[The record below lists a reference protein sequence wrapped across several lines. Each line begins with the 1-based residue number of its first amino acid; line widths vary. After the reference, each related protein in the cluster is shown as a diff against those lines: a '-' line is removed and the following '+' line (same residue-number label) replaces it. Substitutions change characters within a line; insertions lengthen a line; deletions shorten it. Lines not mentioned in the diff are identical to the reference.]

1 MEDYRLPASLVGMLK
16 ATRLTGIPRIQ
27 TDLQT
32 ATLAVTI
39 TWELASSTTKKKT
52 TKPPASKKTAPTTK
66 KKKSPSP
73 STESS
78 EPPKKSTTPPPP
90 PKPTPPPSAKPTP
103 VPSPP
108 KQKPSPKPT
117 PPSPRKAS
125 RLQDNV
131 QRLTKVATRRLAR
144 QGGLTP
150 EPKSATPQQSAPCPE
165 VLSPQVTA
173 RRVGPPPTA
182 VSAVRQPP
190 SPMKIDYRPRHYI
203 PPVPLNYRAKDYL
216 QFLGKGNRQGKVFA
230 VGNNASDIVVQY
242 NRANGQRHYV
252 RFCQPTQSSYVLT
265 ASTMYPLNGKQH
277 TISAN
282 NCLTAKP
289 ESLCHS
295 TRRSSSTTSPRVS
308 STEPSLRC
316 KQRSAMTYF
325 PVTNQRRPLN

>member
-78 EPPKKSTTPPPP
+78 EPPKKSSTPPPP
-90 PKPTPPPSAKPTP
+90 PKPTPPPSPKPTP

-108 KQKPSPKPT
+108 KPKPT
-117 PPSPRKAS
+117 PQSPKKANLS
-125 RLQDNV
+125 ENV
-131 QRLTKVATRRLAR
+131 QRLTKVATRRLAQ

-150 EPKSATPQQSAPCPE
+150 EPKPVTPQPSAPCPE
-165 VLSPQVTA
+165 VLPSQVTA

-182 VSAVRQPP
+182 VSPVKEPP
-190 SPMKIDYRPRHYI
+190 SPMQVDNKPIDRI
-203 PPVPLNYRAKDYL
+203 PYERLNLRAKDYL
-216 QFLGKGNRQGKVFA
+216 NFISKGNRPAKVFA
-230 VGNNASDIVVQY
+230 PRKQSSEIVAQYTRPDGKPPHYVIYCSVTQRAYVLKAPDSKYHIPSKWEAANVICERLSHSQARKSLPCDKKFILSDIAGTQFY
-242 NRANGQRHYV
+242 RA
-252 RFCQPTQSSYVLT
+252 
-265 ASTMYPLNGKQH
+265 
-277 TISAN
+277 
-282 NCLTAKP
+282 
-289 ESLCHS
+289 
-295 TRRSSSTTSPRVS
+295 
-308 STEPSLRC
+308 
-316 KQRSAMTYF
+316 F
-325 PVTNQRRPLN
+325 PFVE

>member
-27 TDLQT
+27 TDLQA

-78 EPPKKSTTPPPP
+78 EPPKKSSTPPPP
-90 PKPTPPPSAKPTP
+90 LKPTPPPSPKPTP

-108 KQKPSPKPT
+108 KPKPSPKPT
-117 PPSPRKAS
+117 PQSQKKANLS
-125 RLQDNV
+125 ENV
-131 QRLTKVATRRLAR
+131 QRLTKVATRRLAQ

-150 EPKSATPQQSAPCPE
+150 EPKPVTPQPSAPCPE

-182 VSAVRQPP
+182 VSPVKEPP
-190 SPMKIDYRPRHYI
+190 SPMQVDNKPIDRI
-203 PPVPLNYRAKDYL
+203 PYERLNLRAKDYL
-216 QFLGKGNRQGKVFA
+216 NFISKGNRPAKVFA
-230 VGNNASDIVVQY
+230 PRKQSSEIVAQYTRPDGKPPHYVIYCSVTQRAYVLKAPDSKYHIPSKWEAANVICERLSHSQARKSLPCDKKFILSDIAGTQFY
-242 NRANGQRHYV
+242 RA
-252 RFCQPTQSSYVLT
+252 
-265 ASTMYPLNGKQH
+265 
-277 TISAN
+277 
-282 NCLTAKP
+282 
-289 ESLCHS
+289 
-295 TRRSSSTTSPRVS
+295 
-308 STEPSLRC
+308 
-316 KQRSAMTYF
+316 F
-325 PVTNQRRPLN
+325 PFVE

>member
-52 TKPPASKKTAPTTK
+52 TKPPTSKKTAPTTKK

-78 EPPKKSTTPPPP
+78 EPPKKSSTPPPP
-90 PKPTPPPSAKPTP
+90 PKPTPPPSPKPTP

-108 KQKPSPKPT
+108 KPSPKPT
-117 PPSPRKAS
+117 PQSPKKANLS
-125 RLQDNV
+125 ENV
-131 QRLTKVATRRLAR
+131 QRLTKVATRRLAQ

-150 EPKSATPQQSAPCPE
+150 EPKPVTPQPSAPCPE

-182 VSAVRQPP
+182 VSPVKEPP
-190 SPMKIDYRPRHYI
+190 SPMQVDNKPIDRI
-203 PPVPLNYRAKDYL
+203 PYERLNLRAKDYL
-216 QFLGKGNRQGKVFA
+216 KFISKGNRPAKVFA
-230 VGNNASDIVVQY
+230 PRKQSSEIVAQFTRPDGKPPHYVIYCSVTQKAYVLKAPDSKYHIPSKWEAANVICERLSHSQARKSLPCDKKFILSDIAGTQFY
-242 NRANGQRHYV
+242 RA
-252 RFCQPTQSSYVLT
+252 
-265 ASTMYPLNGKQH
+265 
-277 TISAN
+277 
-282 NCLTAKP
+282 
-289 ESLCHS
+289 
-295 TRRSSSTTSPRVS
+295 
-308 STEPSLRC
+308 
-316 KQRSAMTYF
+316 F
-325 PVTNQRRPLN
+325 PFVE

>member
-1 MEDYRLPASLVGMLK
+1 M
-16 ATRLTGIPRIQ
+16 IQ

-39 TWELASSTTKKKT
+39 SWELASSTTKKKT

-78 EPPKKSTTPPPP
+78 EPPKKSSTPPPP
-90 PKPTPPPSAKPTP
+90 PKPTPPPSPKPTP

-108 KQKPSPKPT
+108 KPKPKPSPKPT

-125 RLQDNV
+125 RLQEKV
-131 QRLTKVATRRLAR
+131 QRLTKVATRRIAR

-150 EPKSATPQQSAPCPE
+150 EPKPATPQPSAACPE

-173 RRVGPPPTA
+173 IRVRPPPTA

-190 SPMKIDYRPRHYI
+190 SPMEIDPWPKHYI
-203 PPVPLNYRAKDYL
+203 PPVPLNYRAMDYL

-230 VGNNASDIVVQY
+230 VGGNAADIVVQY
-242 NRANGQRHYV
+242 NRANGQPHHV
-252 RFCQPTQSSYVLT
+252 KFCQPTGRSYVLK
-265 ASTMYPLNGKQH
+265 APDSKYHVPAQWEAAHDICEQLSHSQARKSLPFDKKIILSN
-277 TISAN
+277 I
-282 NCLTAKP
+282 AK
-289 ESLCHS
+289 SQF
-295 TRRSSSTTSPRVS
+295 
-308 STEPSLRC
+308 LR
-316 KQRSAMTYF
+316 AF
-325 PVTNQRRPLN
+325 PIV

>member
-78 EPPKKSTTPPPP
+78 EPPKKSSTPPPP
-90 PKPTPPPSAKPTP
+90 PKPTPPPSPKPTP

-150 EPKSATPQQSAPCPE
+150 EPKPATPQQSAPCPE

-190 SPMKIDYRPRHYI
+190 SPMEIDYRPKHYI

-242 NRANGQRHYV
+242 NRANGQPHYV
-252 RFCQPTQSSYVLT
+252 RFCQPTQSSYVLK
-265 ASTMYPLNGKQH
+265 APDSKYHVPAQWEAAHGICEQLSHSQARKSLPFDKKIILSNIAKSQFNRAYP
-277 TISAN
+277 T
-282 NCLTAKP
+282 
-289 ESLCHS
+289 
-295 TRRSSSTTSPRVS
+295 V
-308 STEPSLRC
+308 
-316 KQRSAMTYF
+316 
-325 PVTNQRRPLN
+325 

>member
-78 EPPKKSTTPPPP
+78 EPPKKSSTPPPP
-90 PKPTPPPSAKPTP
+90 PKPTPPPSPKPTP

-108 KQKPSPKPT
+108 KPKPSPKPT
-117 PPSPRKAS
+117 PQSPKKANLS
-125 RLQDNV
+125 ENV
-131 QRLTKVATRRLAR
+131 QRLTKAATRRLAQ

-150 EPKSATPQQSAPCPE
+150 EPKPVTPQPSAPCPE

-182 VSAVRQPP
+182 VSPVKEPP
-190 SPMKIDYRPRHYI
+190 SPMQVDNKPIDRI
-203 PPVPLNYRAKDYL
+203 PYERLNLRAKDYL
-216 QFLGKGNRQGKVFA
+216 KFISKGNRPAKVFA
-230 VGNNASDIVVQY
+230 PRKQSSEIVAQYTRPDGKPPHYVIYCSVTQKAYVLKAPDSKYHIPSKWEAANVICERLSHSQARKSLPCDKKFILSDIAGTQFY
-242 NRANGQRHYV
+242 RA
-252 RFCQPTQSSYVLT
+252 
-265 ASTMYPLNGKQH
+265 
-277 TISAN
+277 
-282 NCLTAKP
+282 
-289 ESLCHS
+289 
-295 TRRSSSTTSPRVS
+295 
-308 STEPSLRC
+308 
-316 KQRSAMTYF
+316 F
-325 PVTNQRRPLN
+325 PFVE

>member
-78 EPPKKSTTPPPP
+78 EPPKKSSTPPPP
-90 PKPTPPPSAKPTP
+90 PKPTPPPSPKPTP

-150 EPKSATPQQSAPCPE
+150 EPKPATPQQSAPCPE

-190 SPMKIDYRPRHYI
+190 SSMEIDYRPKHYI

-242 NRANGQRHYV
+242 NRANGQPHYV
-252 RFCQPTQSSYVLT
+252 RFCQPTQSSYVLK
-265 ASTMYPLNGKQH
+265 APDSKYHVPAQWE
-277 TISAN
+277 A
-282 NCLTAKP
+282 AKP

-295 TRRSSSTTSPRVS
+295 TRRSSSATSPRVS